1 MLEASERDRLK
12 ERKEKLSAIQSMIRL
27 TKDKGELEEELDER
41 NQKEFYE
48 GGDNVSQFFLK
59 FCYNT

>member
-41 NQKEFYE
+41 KQKELYE
-48 GGDNVSQFFLK
+48 GGDNVSQFFFK
-59 FCYNT
+59 F

>member
-1 MLEASERDRLK
+1 
-12 ERKEKLSAIQSMIRL
+12 MIRL

-41 NQKEFYE
+41 KQKEFYE

-59 FCYNT
+59 FYYNT

>member
-41 NQKEFYE
+41 KQKEFYE
-48 GGDNVSQFFLK
+48 GGDNVSQFFFK
-59 FCYNT
+59 F

>member
-41 NQKEFYE
+41 KQKEFYE
-48 GGDNVSQFFLK
+48 GGDNVSNFFFEVLI
-59 FCYNT
+59 